1 MNSNKF
7 LNGSVFFLNDWM
19 YLLGSDSEEG
29 CQPDGLLENNLTGR
43 REGIAHS
50 SNVDFFYIFFIRKL

>member
-7 LNGSVFFLNDWM
+7 SNGVPFSILLNDWM
-19 YLLGSDSEEG
+19 YPLGSDSEEG

-43 REGIAHS
+43 RER
-50 SNVDFFYIFFIRKL
+50 DRTL